1 MVGITQSKAL
11 STIRKSSGEVVL
23 TVVPG
28 HRRDNNDITPTER
41 KLIGQHHFEKTT
53 NM

>member
-1 MVGITQSKAL
+1 MIGITQSKAL

-28 HRRDNNDITPTER
+28 FKRDPDDLTPTER
-41 KLIGQHHFEKTT
+41 RLIGHFERATD
-53 NM
+53 M